1 MFPSFFLFLTF
12 NSFSF
17 RSVHAVCP
25 IGRFTRVGGQAN
37 FCVCVCAEIEVKV
50 MEPLFC
56 CQEEKK
62 RPEAQ
67 KELPRVKDIRGT
79 QEEVSYLDK
88 CRRRCVEEGLEN
100 NTVRRV
106 VWRHV
111 VLGLDKPMHVS
122 FLQET
127 HSEGSSQGPSSATST
142 DTAMLRNTAIEKEEC
157 VGNGKKT
164 VDIQKSLENCDLRVI
179 QVDVQRSL
187 WLLYRDHSKREI
199 MRDVLKNLLQHVL
212 LHNSE
217 RYYYQGLH
225 ELIGFVMYVMEGVS
239 MNVLASVCE
248 RLLRV
253 QWKSFSDKKLR
264 QSESMLY
271 AVHAVLAEEDVE
283 LATTL
288 ESCGVAPESH
298 YIVGWLITWY
308 THVCEDTKVV
318 ARLFDFLIGHADE
331 HTVVFFTAALLLHE
345 KKRIMGYVREA
356 RAGADEDDDDL
367 TIMANVY
374 KQLTRLPKEVLT
386 SRNWVAFGAMLRH
399 TVALQEKHL
408 ACVKEAREE
417 FLRGNV
423 KKRGMLADER
433 TRNPALKLLWS
444 FLFREWRKPW
454 KGRRISVPLMGAVL
468 FGVVVVAMSSTTSDS
483 VQRIMRTYFS
493 FDE

>member
-1 MFPSFFLFLTF
+1 
-12 NSFSF
+12 
-17 RSVHAVCP
+17 
-25 IGRFTRVGGQAN
+25 
-37 FCVCVCAEIEVKV
+37 
-50 MEPLFC
+50 MEPLYC
-56 CQEEKK
+56 CQEEQTSPGPQ
-62 RPEAQ
+62 R
-67 KELPRVKDIRGT
+67 LPRVKDLRGS

-100 NTVRRV
+100 NTVRRA

-111 VLGLDKPMHVS
+111 VLGLDRPMRV
-122 FLQET
+122 FCVQESR
-127 HSEGSSQGPSSATST
+127 SEGSSQGPSSATSV
-142 DTAMLRNTAIEKEEC
+142 DTPRLRTTAIEKEEC
-157 VGNGKKT
+157 VESGKKT
-164 VDIQKSLENCDLRVI
+164 VDLQKSLDNCDLRVI

-212 LHNSE
+212 LNNSE
-217 RYYYQGLH
+217 RHYYQGLH
-225 ELIGFVMYVMEGVS
+225 ELMGFVMYVMEGAS
-239 MNVLASVCE
+239 MNVLAAVCE
-248 RLLRV
+248 SLLRV

-331 HTVVFFTAALLLHE
+331 HTVIFFTAALLLHE
-345 KKRIMGYVREA
+345 RERIIGYVREA
-356 RAGADEDDDDL
+356 RAGAEDDDDNL

-386 SRNWVAFGAMLRH
+386 TRNWVAFGEMLRH
-399 TVALQEKHL
+399 TVALQGKHL

-433 TRNPALKLLWS
+433 TRNSALKLLWS

-454 KGRRISVPLMGAVL
+454 KGKHISVPLMGAVL
-468 FGVVVVAMSSTTSDS
+468 FGVFAVAVSLTTCDS
-483 VQRIMRTYFS
+483 VQLIMRNYFS